1 MNTEW
6 DIARKLIN
14 LSDKERQELFDET
27 NILTLIDKPPIYIK
41 NIIEKYEEELERKR
55 IHVGDIVTDKD
66 GFHQGIV
73 TYASYNDNCEEVY
86 DVVFSVGWVRAKLKK
101 EELVKVGLSN
111 NNIINLLKDIIFP
124 KKGD

>member
-6 DIARKLIN
+6 DIARKLIH
-14 LSDKERQELFDET
+14 LSNEERLELFDET
-27 NILTLIDKPPIYIK
+27 NILTLIDKPQIYIK

-86 DVVFSVGWVRAKLKK
+86 DVVFSVGWVKTKLKK
-101 EELVKVGLSN
+101 EELVKVGMN
-111 NNIINLLKDIIFP
+111 DNNIIDVLKEIIFQ
-124 KKGD
+124 KKGK